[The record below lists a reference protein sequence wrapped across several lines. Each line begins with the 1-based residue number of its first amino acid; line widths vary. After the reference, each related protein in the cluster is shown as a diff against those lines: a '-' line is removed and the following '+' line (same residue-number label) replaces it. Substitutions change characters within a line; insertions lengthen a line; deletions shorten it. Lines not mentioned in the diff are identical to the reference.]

1 MERLDKTISTLM
13 NLTRSEA
20 RRLIKIGKVFVNGE
34 RAKAFDTKVDEES
47 NISVNGESITFEKNV
62 YIMMNKA
69 KGVVCDDKGKFPY
82 AVDVL
87 PENMKRKD
95 LFCVGR
101 LDKDTTGLLIITND
115 GDFAHKVIS
124 PKNHIEKCYRA
135 TLAQAIKED
144 DIEKAKSGM
153 ILSDGTVLMSAD
165 IVILND
171 DRKTVNFI
179 IKEGKYHQIKR
190 MAGALDNK
198 IEDLHRE
205 KIGGLTLDK
214 TLENGQAKRI
224 LKKEAEKV
232 FDK

>member
-1 MERLDKTISTLM
+1 MERLDKTISTVM

-20 RRLIKIGKVFVNGE
+20 RRLIKIGKVFVDGE
-34 RAKAFDTKVDEES
+34 RAKAFDTKVNEFSD
-47 NISVNGESITFEKNV
+47 ITVNGEKITFEKNV

-69 KGVVCDDKGKFPY
+69 KGVVCDYKGKFPY

-87 PENMKRKD
+87 PEELKRKD

-115 GDFAHKVIS
+115 GDFSHKVIS
-124 PKNHIEKCYRA
+124 PKNHIEKCYKA
-135 TLAQAIKED
+135 TLSNPITDAD
-144 DIEKAKSGM
+144 TEKAKSGM
-153 ILSDGTVLMSAD
+153 TLSDGTVLMSAD
-165 IVILND
+165 IKILTA

-198 IEDLHRE
+198 ITDLHRE
-205 KIGGLTLDK
+205 SIGGLALFDS
-214 TLENGQAKRI
+214 LENGQSTRI
-224 LKKEAEKV
+224 SLETALKV
-232 FDK
+232 FNK

>member
-34 RAKAFDTKVDEES
+34 KAKAFDTKVDEQS
-47 NISVNGESITFEKNV
+47 DISVNGEKIDFEKNV

-87 PENMKRKD
+87 SENMKRKD

-101 LDKDTTGLLIITND
+101 LDKDTTGLLLITND

-135 TLAQAIKED
+135 TLAEPIKED
-144 DIEKAKSGM
+144 DIAKAKIGM
-153 ILSDGTVLMSAD
+153 TLSDGTALMSAD
-165 IVILND
+165 IKVLSD
-171 DRKTVNFI
+171 DRKIVKFI

-190 MAGALDNK
+190 MAGAFDNK

-205 KIGGLTLDK
+205 RIGGLTLDK
-214 TLENGQAKRI
+214 SLENGQAKRI
-224 LKKEAEKV
+224 LINEAEKA
-232 FDK
+232 FDI